1 MDHEAKEVSA
11 LSALEQAGPPERQGI
26 QSVEL
31 AMRVLQALEAGGGPM
46 SLSEIAE
53 RSGFQPNKA
62 HRYLVSLVR
71 AGLASQS
78 PKTGRY
84 DFGAALRRLGAES
97 LRRTNEVA
105 VASDYAMML
114 RDSCGHSVNISVW
127 GEDSPVVVRWDYG
140 SHALPINVRVGA
152 KLPMLTSSGGLV
164 FLAYL
169 PPSMTAG
176 ALEADRA
183 RRSRSAYPD
192 EEISRIKKNVLS
204 AGYSITTGGVI
215 PGVSS
220 IAAPAFSTGDSLP
233 LAISVVFPAEVVDQD
248 EMDKVTAEL
257 LETTRTI
264 SRELG
269 VSAEDVG

>member
-1 MDHEAKEVSA
+1 
-11 LSALEQAGPPERQGI
+11 LEQAGPAERQGI
-26 QSVEL
+26 QSVEM

-71 AGLASQS
+71 SGLASQS

-105 VASDYAMML
+105 VASDYAMLL
-114 RDSCGHSVNISVW
+114 RDTCGHSVNIAVW
-127 GEDSPVVVRWDYG
+127 GDEGPIVVRWDYG

-169 PPSMTAG
+169 PPSMSAA
-176 ALEADRA
+176 ALEADLA
-183 RRSRSAYPD
+183 RRNRSAFPD
-192 EEISRIKKNVLS
+192 EEIAKMRTEVLS
-204 AGYSITTGGVI
+204 AGYAITSGGVI

-220 IAAPAFSTGDSLP
+220 IAAPVFSSGDSLP

-248 EMDKVTAEL
+248 ELNKVTAEL
-257 LETTRTI
+257 LQTTRTI
-264 SRELG
+264 SQELG
-269 VSAEDVG
+269 TPSQNVG

>member
-1 MDHEAKEVSA
+1 LSNLDPGSA
-11 LSALEQAGPPERQGI
+11 TERQGI

-31 AMRVLQALEAGGGPM
+31 AMRIIQALEAGGGPM

-71 AGLASQS
+71 SGLASQS

-84 DFGAALRRLGAES
+84 DFGPAMRRLGAES
-97 LRRTNEVA
+97 LRRTNEVS
-105 VASDYAMML
+105 VASDYAMRL
-114 RDSCGHSVNISVW
+114 RDTCGHSVNLAVW
-127 GEDSPVVVRWDYG
+127 GEDGPVVVRWDYG
-140 SHALPINVRVGA
+140 AHVLPFNVRVGA

-169 PPSMTAG
+169 PESMSSA

-183 RRSRSAYPD
+183 RLKAEAYSD
-192 EEISRIKKNVLS
+192 ADISRKRNEVLA
-204 AGYSITTGGVI
+204 AGYAVTSGGII

-220 IAAPAFSTGDSLP
+220 VSAPVFSSVDSLP
-233 LAISVVFPAEVVDQD
+233 LTMTVVFPAEEVDKA
-248 EMDKVTAEL
+248 EMEKVTAAL
-257 LETTRTI
+257 LETTRTV
-264 SRELG
+264 SSELG
-269 VSAEDVG
+269 VSTDRAS

>member
-1 MDHEAKEVSA
+1 MSNMDESTTT
-11 LSALEQAGPPERQGI
+11 ERQGI

-71 AGLASQS
+71 SGLASQS

-84 DFGAALRRLGAES
+84 DFGPSLRRLGAES
-97 LRRTNEVA
+97 LRRTNEVS
-105 VASDYAMML
+105 VASDYMVNL
-114 RDSCGHSVNISVW
+114 RDICGHSVNLSVW
-127 GEDSPVVVRWDYG
+127 GDDGPVVVRWDYG
-140 SHALPINVRVGA
+140 AHVLPFNVRVGA
-152 KLPMLTSSGGLV
+152 TLPMLESSGGLV

-169 PPSMTAG
+169 PESMSAAG
-176 ALEADRA
+176 VLASRA
-183 RRSRSAYPD
+183 RRASSAYTD
-192 EEISRIKKNVLS
+192 ADISRMRADVLA
-204 AGYSITTGGVI
+204 AGYAVTSGGII

-220 IAAPAFSTGDSLP
+220 IAAPIFTSVDSLP

-248 EMDKVTAEL
+248 EMQKVTADL

-269 VSAEDVG
+269 VSVEKAS